1 MENIVAML
9 KQLVLAD
16 LAALVVTG
24 VVTDVDKQART
35 IDVDPD
41 DEGAELVGVR
51 LRSVVDDA
59 QDGFTIWPVKGS
71 KVTVLML
78 DDHTGLVV
86 QYSAVE
92 GYSIRNGQENMKQL
106 MTDLF
111 ALFGRLVF
119 QTNNGA
125 TLGLTPDSISAV
137 NDLSRRANLLFID

>member
-1 MENIVAML
+1 MENIVALL
-9 KQLVLAD
+9 KRIVLAD
-16 LAALVVTG
+16 LAKMVVTG
-24 VVTDVDKQART
+24 VVTDVDKAERT

-41 DEGAELVGVR
+41 DEGAPLVGVR
-51 LRSVVDDA
+51 LRSVVDAA
-59 QDGFTIWPVKGS
+59 QDGFTIWPMKGS
-71 KVTVLML
+71 TVTVLML

-92 GYSIRNGQENMKQL
+92 GYSIRNGQESMKEL

-137 NDLSRRANLLFID
+137 DDLSRRANLLFLD

>member
-16 LAALVVTG
+16 LAELVVTG
-24 VVTDVDKQART
+24 TVTDVNKTART
-35 IDVDPD
+35 ISVAPD
-41 DEGAELVGVR
+41 DEGAKLVGVR
-51 LRSVVDDA
+51 LRSVVDAA

-86 QYSAVE
+86 QYSQVE
-92 GYSIRNGQENMKQL
+92 GYSIRTSQESMKQL

-119 QTNNGA
+119 QTNSGA